1 MPTLLLYCL
10 FWKHVNSAKLC
21 LTLPNYAF
29 SAHPVIDPEYVT
41 FSISKFT
48 FLSVYVIIL
57 IFRIP
62 ATEIH
67 VFPNWLI
74 LYLLQIILPMLG
86 MTSIAMK
93 IMVSHGKKLTR
104 EFISPSLLCV
114 FSLPGRALPGITSG
128 PEVRQIFK
136 ILTLRKPDVFLPGRR
151 IFNGHC

>member
-1 MPTLLLYCL
+1 MNFRAVLVLPKTAGSAQAHKSMSFIWIVWNTLYVFLCPPPE
-10 FWKHVNSAKLC
+10 NSMIRIAK
-21 LTLPNYAF
+21 
-29 SAHPVIDPEYVT
+29 VIM
-41 FSISKFT
+41 
-48 FLSVYVIIL
+48 L
-57 IFRIP
+57 IFRIS
-62 ATEIH
+62 ATELH

-128 PEVRQIFK
+128 PKVRQIFK
-136 ILTLRKPDVFLPGRR
+136 CPDSGLPFFFLPGLRTL
-151 IFNGHC
+151 

>member
-1 MPTLLLYCL
+1 MIT
-10 FWKHVNSAKLC
+10 
-21 LTLPNYAF
+21 
-29 SAHPVIDPEYVT
+29 
-41 FSISKFT
+41 
-48 FLSVYVIIL
+48 L

-62 ATEIH
+62 TTELH

-86 MTSIAMK
+86 MTAIAMK

-114 FSLPGRALPGITSG
+114 FSLPGRALPDITSG

-136 ILTLRKPDVFLPGRR
+136 IQTFRKPDVFLLGCRTFR
-151 IFNGHC
+151 NNRKKNLKDSKERKKKFQDFFLSIFKCIPI